1 LEKPNKRAGRYLIID
16 NMKKEQTV
24 NILYTILGA
33 IVGYFSTYLNNFG
46 LLLILVFGIYLASV
60 FPVSKKVTVDKLGK
74 WLLSNTFLTYI
85 LVWLIVY
92 ILLSNTM

>member
-1 LEKPNKRAGRYLIID
+1 
-16 NMKKEQTV
+16 MKKEQSV

-33 IVGYFSTYLNNFG
+33 IVGYFSTYLKDFG

-60 FPVSKKVTVDKLGK
+60 FPLSKKVTVDKLGK